1 MKALKRLLVAVALGV
16 VPGAVTAPEPA
27 WAKDPGAK
35 NPGAK
40 NLVVVELFT
49 AQGCASCKQA
59 NRLIARIAGRPG
71 VIALTW
77 SVDYWDYLG
86 WEDTFAQP
94 EFTARQEAYGHRL
107 GPRDVYTPQVVVNG
121 AAQVS
126 GDDADAVE
134 ALIRKAEHT
143 PYRQPPKIRLLTGGR
158 VRVGPSTTDTGTADV
173 WLVRYDP
180 HERDVKVTA
189 GDNKGAV
196 VIHQNVV
203 RQLLRLGTWTGRP
216 KTYKAPAAEEK
227 GLDSVV
233 LVQGVR
239 GGPILGAADGQAHKP

>member
-1 MKALKRLLVAVALGV
+1 MKALERLLVVVALGV
-16 VPGAVTAPEPA
+16 VPGAITAPEAA
-27 WAKDPGAK
+27 WAKDPVK
-35 NPGAK
+35 SP
-40 NLVVVELFT
+40 VVVELFT

-59 NRLIARIAGRPG
+59 NLLVAHIAGRPG

-86 WEDTFAQP
+86 WKDTFAQP
-94 EFTARQEAYGHRL
+94 EFTARQGAYGHRL

-134 ALIRKAEHT
+134 TLIRRAEHT
-143 PYRQPPKIRLLTGGR
+143 YRRPPKIRLLPGGK

-196 VIHQNVV
+196 VVHQNVV
-203 RQLLRLGTWTGRP
+203 HQLLRLGTWTGRS

-233 LVQGVR
+233 FVQGVR
-239 GGPILGAADGQAHKP
+239 GGPILGASDGQAHKP